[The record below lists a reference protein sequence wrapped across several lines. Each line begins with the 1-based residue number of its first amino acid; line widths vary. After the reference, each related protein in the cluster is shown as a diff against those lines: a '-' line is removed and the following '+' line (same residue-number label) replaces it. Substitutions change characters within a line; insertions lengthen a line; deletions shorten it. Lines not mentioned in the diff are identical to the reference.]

1 MSEARPDTTNQ
12 LPRRGVLRALSQEHH
27 QALVLGRDCK
37 RASDAEVAALR
48 ARIAA
53 HHREVLVAHFAA
65 EEALLRRHAAAV
77 PAALQERTRA
87 DHAWLRARAQAMP
100 PTAAAIAEYGQ
111 RLTDHVRFEERV
123 LWPVLQRL
131 PAADLAPAG
140 SDPP

>member
-1 MSEARPDTTNQ
+1 MSAAQTDTTNQ
-12 LPRRGVLRALSQEHH
+12 IPRRGVLRALSREHH

-37 RASDAEVAALR
+37 RATDAEVAALL

-77 PAALQERTRA
+77 PAALQARTRA
-87 DHAWLRARAQAMP
+87 DHAWLRARVQAMP
-100 PTAAAIAEYGQ
+100 QTAAAIAEYGQ

-131 PAADLAPAG
+131 PAAALDPAG
-140 SDPP
+140 AAPT

>member
-1 MSEARPDTTNQ
+1 VSDARTAATNQ
-12 LPRRGVLRALSQEHH
+12 IPRQGVLRALSREHH

-37 RASDAEVAALR
+37 RATDAGLAALR

-65 EEALLRRHAAAV
+65 EEALLRRHVVAV
-77 PAALQERTRA
+77 PVALQERTCA
-87 DHAWLRARAQAMP
+87 DHAWLRARAQALP
-100 PTAAAIAEYGQ
+100 PTAAAVAEYGQ

-131 PAADLAPAG
+131 PAADLDPAG
-140 SDPP
+140 SEPT